1 MILSVLLGFVV
12 GAQAA
17 AAQTAGLQ
25 VLTEESPPLNFIR
38 DGEITGLA
46 TEVVRELS
54 KRMGS
59 AATIRL
65 VPWQEGY
72 QALLEQ
78 PDVALFSTVMTAERK
93 PLFKWVGPL
102 AILDTNLY
110 ALKGAAIK
118 IANLD
123 DARKLGKIATVA
135 KYYSEQT
142 LEKEGFTN
150 TQSYPNREATV
161 RELLDGKVQLLASSN
176 LGMPAALKKMGGS
189 MDDVETVFTLSTD
202 LFYIAF
208 SKGTSPALVA
218 RWQDAL
224 DGMKRDGSFAK
235 IYARWLP
242 AEIPPGIFQLVTE
255 EYPPVTFMKDGKP
268 SGFVT
273 DTVREI
279 AVRQN
284 IPDNI
289 RLTTWKNA
297 YNMALLHPKVVL
309 FSAERIPEREKLF
322 QWVGPVGKNSAMLYA
337 KKGSGIRINSL
348 EQAKAIAAIATT
360 TNWFTEQHL
369 QREGFNNLRSSPDP
383 RENVRQL
390 MKGEVQLSIFT
401 DITIPELVRDAGYSM
416 RDLEPVFTVV
426 QTYFYIAMSAD
437 TSADV
442 VHAWQSSLDC
452 LKQDGTFEKIVRRYL
467 PDADL
472 DDLLRTE
479 SGLCASRRY

>member
-1 MILSVLLGFVV
+1 MILSLLFGFTA

-17 AAQTAGLQ
+17 ATETAGLQ

-46 TEVVRELS
+46 TEVVRELV
-54 KRMGS
+54 KRTGTGG
-59 AATIRL
+59 TIRL

-72 QALLEQ
+72 QVLLEQ

-93 PLFKWVGPL
+93 PLFQWVGPL
-102 AILDTNLY
+102 AVLDTNLY
-110 ALKGAAIK
+110 ALKGSGLVV
-118 IANLD
+118 ANAD
-123 DARKLGKIATVA
+123 DARKLGKIATVT
-135 KYYSEQT
+135 KYYSEQI
-142 LEKEGFTN
+142 LQQEGFTN
-150 TQSYPNREATV
+150 TQSHPNREATV
-161 RELLDGKVQLLASSN
+161 RELLDGNVQLLASSN
-176 LGMPAALKKMGGS
+176 LGMPAALKKLGGS
-189 MDDVETVFTLSTD
+189 MNEVETVFTLSTD

-224 DGMKRDGSFAK
+224 DEMKRDGSFAK

-242 AEIPPGIFQLVTE
+242 AEIPPGILQLVTE

-273 DTVREI
+273 DMVREI
-279 AVRQN
+279 AARQG

-289 RLTTWKNA
+289 RLTSWKNA
-297 YNMALLHPKVVL
+297 YNMALIHPKVVL
-309 FSAERIPEREKLF
+309 FSAERTPERENLF

-348 EQAKAIAAIATT
+348 EEAKAIGTIATT
-360 TNWFTEQHL
+360 TNWFTEQQL
-369 QREGFNNLRSSPDP
+369 KREGFKNLRSSPDP

-401 DITIPELVRDAGYSM
+401 DITIPEIVRDAGYGM
-416 RDLEPVFTVV
+416 QDLEPVFTVV
-426 QTYFYIAMSAD
+426 QTYFYIALSRD
-437 TSADV
+437 TPAEV
-442 VHAWQSSLDC
+442 VQAWQSTLDS
-452 LKQDGTFEKIVRRYL
+452 LKQDGSFERIYRRYL
-467 PDADL
+467 PEADL
-472 DDLLRTE
+472 DDLLKK
-479 SGLCASRRY
+479 